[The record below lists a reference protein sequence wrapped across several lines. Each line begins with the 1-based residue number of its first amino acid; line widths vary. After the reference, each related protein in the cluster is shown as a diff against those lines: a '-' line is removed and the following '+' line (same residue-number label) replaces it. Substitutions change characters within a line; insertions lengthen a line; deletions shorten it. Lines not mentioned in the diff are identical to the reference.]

1 MIFSIAVFYNPKIK
15 KLVKPLLIF
24 IYSLK
29 IEESCMYEARQ
40 IR

>member
-1 MIFSIAVFYNPKIK
+1 MAIFYNPKIK

-29 IEESCMYEARQ
+29 IEESIIYEARQ